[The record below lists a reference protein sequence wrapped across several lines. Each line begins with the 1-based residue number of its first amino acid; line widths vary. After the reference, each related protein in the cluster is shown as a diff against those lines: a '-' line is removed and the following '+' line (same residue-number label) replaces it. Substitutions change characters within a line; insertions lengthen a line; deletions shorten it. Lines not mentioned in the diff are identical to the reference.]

1 MQEELNVKLTEL
13 ETLIKNSSTYKET
26 KALKEK
32 LLTNTDLLNEI
43 NTLKNDKNIYS
54 NSYKNKK
61 VKLYENEDYKHYQ
74 QLENELYLLTLE
86 INKKLNTLT
95 KKGSC
100 SHENN

>member
-54 NSYKNKK
+54 NSYKNKSK
-61 VKLYENEDYKHYQ
+61 QLNEQ
-74 QLENELYLLTLE
+74 
-86 INKKLNTLT
+86 KKYFCPHLFDMQYFYP
-95 KKGSC
+95 
-100 SHENN
+100 